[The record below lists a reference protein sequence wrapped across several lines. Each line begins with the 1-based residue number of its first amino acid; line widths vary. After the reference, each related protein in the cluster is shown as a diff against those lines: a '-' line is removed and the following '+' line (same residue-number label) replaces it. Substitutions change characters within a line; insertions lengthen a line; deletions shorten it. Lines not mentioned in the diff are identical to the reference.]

1 MASYKQQEQSTGKN
15 KQNKNGK
22 IFKIEDLIKN
32 KLLHDFLKSHKVNL
46 LFLFLFHKERI
57 SQIKQLL

>member
-32 KLLHDFLKSHKVNL
+32 
-46 LFLFLFHKERI
+46 
-57 SQIKQLL
+57 